1 MRMKTAQQEARQRV
15 ATAQSPPV
23 TVADRSRNGS
33 ALLLDLQR
41 TQGNRHV
48 QRLLRSGLI
57 QAKLTVSEPGDRFEQ
72 EADRVADQVMRMAEP
87 EVTNRGAACG
97 ANISCAG
104 AEGAE
109 KIGRQMAEEEEE
121 EKTVQT
127 KEAAGQ
133 APELSENMHRR
144 VGDLAG
150 RGAPLPESA
159 RAFFEPRFDHDF
171 GDVRIHTDSPAAET
185 ARGMNAMAFTV
196 GRDIAFAEGQ
206 YSPDSMEGRKL
217 LAHELTHVIQ
227 QGGSVQRKPANH
239 PANNEDTRVAR
250 LKAPLSVQ
258 RRLVTFGTLADV
270 NALIGLIG
278 PSAGLTLNLNV
289 ANNQMRIAAVLPGVP
304 PSPALRA
311 QLTTIINHATQHAE
325 VIVARG
331 QPLVSVGAFPQP
343 ADLTVTRVQQIDI
356 DDILAIE
363 AGAAGNGVAKV
374 AHEIQENF
382 QAHSAT
388 PVAGTSRFA
397 AAHASGL
404 TAESNVTEQLVG
416 PGRRDGGVT
425 VAVSPTVSTVIQDFE
440 NYYLVFTATTTA
452 ATQNTVLSAA
462 RRAAPVVISTRT
474 IDSFASGSSAFPA
487 GSAAATAATIAAAAA
502 DVAANPTSTVL
513 IEGFADAGGSAAANQ
528 TVTRNRGVTARTALV
543 GAGVLQGRT
552 RVEPRGAT
560 GFVAPNVTAAD
571 RAQNRRVVITVRRP
585 GP

>member
-1 MRMKTAQQEARQRV
+1 MRMKTAQQEGKQSV
-15 ATAQSPPV
+15 ATAQASPV
-23 TVADRSRNGS
+23 TVADRPRNGT

-41 TQGNRHV
+41 KHGNHHV

-57 QAKLTVSEPGDRFEQ
+57 QARLSVSEPGDQFEQ

-87 EVTNRGAACG
+87 EVSNRGAARG
-97 ANISCAG
+97 ANISSVG
-104 AEGAE
+104 ADGAE

-133 APELSENMHRR
+133 APELSENMHQRI
-144 VGDLAG
+144 GALAG
-150 RGAPLPESA
+150 KGSPLPESA

-171 GDVRIHTDSPAAET
+171 SDVRIHTDSPAAEM

-196 GRDIAFAEGQ
+196 GRDIAFGAGQ

-239 PANNEDTRVAR
+239 PANHEDTRVAG

-278 PSAGLTLNLNV
+278 PPAGLTLNLNV
-289 ANNQMRIAAVLPGVP
+289 ANNQIRIAAVLPAAP
-304 PSPALRA
+304 TSPALRT

-331 QPLVSVGAFPQP
+331 QPQVQVGAFPQP
-343 ADLTVTRVQQIDI
+343 SDLTVTRVQQIDI
-356 DDILAIE
+356 DDMLAIE
-363 AGAAGNGVAKV
+363 AGAAGNGVAKA

-388 PVAGTSRFA
+388 PVAGTDRFA
-397 AAHASGL
+397 AAHTSGIA
-404 TAESNVTEQLVG
+404 AESDVTEQLVG

-425 VAVSPTVSTVIQDFE
+425 VAVSPTVSTEIQDFE

-452 ATQNTVLSAA
+452 ATQNTVISAA

-474 IDSFASGSSAFPA
+474 IDSFASGSNALPA
-487 GSAAATAATIAAAAA
+487 GSAATIAAVAA

-513 IEGFADAGGSAAANQ
+513 IEGFADAGGSAAANL
-528 TVTRNRGVTARTALV
+528 TATRNRGVSARTALV
-543 GAGVLQGRT
+543 GAGVVTGRT

-560 GFVAPNVTAAD
+560 GFVAPNVTEAD